1 MSDGRDVVFLYDGSF
16 YGLLAVVFESYYTR
30 VFPAG
35 IETDENVQERLFCD
49 YEYVETDIK
58 KARRVEE
65 SILKKVS
72 ARALHNIYYAYL
84 SNEPEKELAIF
95 NYIRAGYKFGKSV
108 DGRLTLDCVD
118 FVLRAAKNVGNE
130 AHLFKEFI
138 RFAELEGGVYYAAIE
153 PKNNVLPAIE
163 EHFVSRYSSMPFL
176 IHDTVRGECLVYNGK
191 SAVIHEAKGLPK
203 LNLSESEKEYRAL
216 WKCFFDTVEITE
228 RHNEACQNTHLPK
241 RFRKNMIEFK
251 L

>member
-16 YGLLAVVFESYYTR
+16 YGLLSVVFKSYYTR

-35 IETDENVQERLFCD
+35 IETDENIQERIFCD

-58 KARRVEE
+58 RARRVEE

-72 ARALHNIYYAYL
+72 AHALHNIYYAYL
-84 SNEPEKELAIF
+84 SNRPDKELAIF

-108 DGRLTLDCVD
+108 DGHLTLDCVD
-118 FVLRAAKNVGNE
+118 LVLRAARNVGNE

-176 IHDTVRGECLVYNGK
+176 IHDTVRDECLVYNG
-191 SAVIHEAKGLPK
+191 AGTVIHEAKGLPK

-216 WKCFFDTVEITE
+216 WKCFFDTVEIKE